1 MKRMGAFRSPEAAAR
16 YHLAYHALLGQCP
29 VPDRQFDVETSFGI
43 TRVYRWGQGDAPPI
57 VLLSGMAATAG
68 SWAGHIPALSQG
80 HPVYAID
87 TLGEPSLSVQTAPLR
102 DQDDRA
108 RWLDEVLAGLGLTG
122 VHLVGGSMGGYYAVN
137 QAIRAPG
144 RLITVTCLDPVM
156 VTSAYRV
163 RVMLGILLVLLVR
176 SKWLWRRTLR
186 WWTGNAAIDPLE
198 LEIAMAGIAAYR
210 AKLPPVLRF
219 SEEQIRSIGRPVLAI
234 FAGRSVLHDAA
245 LAADRARTWLRDGEV
260 ELWDM
265 GHSIEDPD
273 RFSRRVLDFVQQH
286 TGAVR

>member
-1 MKRMGAFRSPEAAAR
+1 LV
-16 YHLAYHALLGQCP
+16 YQALLSQCP
-29 VPDRQFDVETSFGI
+29 VPDQQFDVETSFGA

-68 SWAGHIPALSQG
+68 SWAKHIPALSRR

-108 RWLDEVLAGLGLTG
+108 RWLDEVLAGLGLSG
-122 VHLVGGSMGGYYAVN
+122 VHLVGGSMGGYYAAN
-137 QAIRAPG
+137 QAVRAPG
-144 RLITVTCLDPVM
+144 RLISVTILDSIM
-156 VTSAYRV
+156 VTSTYRV
-163 RVMLGILLVLLVR
+163 RIMLGILLVLLLR

-186 WWTGNAAIDPLE
+186 RWTGSAVDLPE
-198 LEIAMAGIAAYR
+198 LDIAMAGIANYR
-210 AKLPPVLRF
+210 AKLPPVLRL
-219 SEEQIRSIGRPVLAI
+219 SEEQIRSIDVPVLTV

-245 LAADRARTWLRDGEV
+245 LAAERARSWLRNGEV

-265 GHSIEDPD
+265 GHFIDDPD
-273 RFSRRVLDFVQQH
+273 RFNQRILQFVGQH
-286 TGAVR
+286 TGAVT